1 MMESEN
7 HVVRLKKHFALLFGF
22 LYILAFS
29 SCLQKD
35 YVKQTLEKAGENR
48 TELEKVLQ
56 YYSVDKADTL
66 KLRAARWLIANMER
80 NYAYNNNEI
89 CQFYEDADSLFRDS
103 LIHDRYADRL
113 DTLLWK
119 INVKNV
125 RAYPDMEVI
134 TSDFLI
140 HNIDDAFE
148 AWTMYPWC
156 KDISFDDFCEYIL
169 PYRLGTCPLEEWR
182 PLMRKRFGVIVDS
195 LLQCGAADTV
205 VCQKLCSEYYTVIH
219 YPSSFKPQY
228 PPSYL
233 LNVIAA
239 PCSEWSNLGIYAMRT
254 FGIKA
259 ACDFTPQW
267 ANRSKG
273 HYWTVL
279 LTGGKKIVFMM
290 GDNSLKEHH
299 SWFNIMAKVYRQTAA
314 LQRKSLAMEEV
325 GEEIP
330 ALFQDPYF
338 IDVSDQYFKPIDVTI
353 KLEREAPAS
362 RKLAY
367 IMVFDNQ
374 NWQPVHYGRVKN
386 GKVTFT
392 GMNKECMYTAM
403 YYVNGQYY
411 PASDPFYLD
420 KDGKLI
426 YLELDLN
433 QKEMVRLKRKYSD
446 QKVNEW
452 CKRIVGGKF
461 QVANRSDFKDAV
473 DVYTIDSVPEALYHT
488 VDLRLDSKYR
498 FFRYIAP
505 KSSAGDL
512 AELEF
517 YNENGEQIRGEVI
530 GDNTSHFIFGL
541 SDKYKAFDGN
551 VLTCFEAEHYVEEAW
566 IGMDFKTPVQFSK
579 FLYLPH
585 NDDNFIREDEMY
597 ELLYWQNGWHSLG
610 KQKGEKAKQT
620 LVYQAPKRALLRLHN
635 ITKGTEERIFVYE
648 SGKQIWF

>member
-1 MMESEN
+1 M
-7 HVVRLKKHFALLFGF
+7 RLKNIVALSLISFCLF
-22 LYILAFS
+22 AFS
-29 SCLQKD
+29 SCMRED
-35 YVKQTLEKAGENR
+35 YVKQTLEKAGKNG
-48 TELEKVLQ
+48 TELEKVLRH
-56 YYSVDKADTL
+56 YSIDKADSL
-66 KLRAARWLIANMER
+66 KLRATQWLIANMEM
-80 NYAYNNNEI
+80 NYSYDSKDTR
-89 CQFYEDADSLFRDS
+89 QFYKDADSLFRDS
-103 LIHDRYADRL
+103 LIHDQYEYRL
-113 DTLLWK
+113 DTLLRDIDIK
-119 INVKNV
+119 KVKV
-125 RAYPDMEVI
+125 YFDIETI
-134 TSDFLI
+134 TSDYLI
-140 HNIDDAFE
+140 HNIEEAFE
-148 AWTMYPWC
+148 TWVTYPWC
-156 KDISFDDFCEYIL
+156 KDMLFDDFCEYIL

-182 PLMRKRFGVIVDS
+182 PLMRERFSTIVDS
-195 LLQCGAADTV
+195 LSKCGAADTT
-205 VCQKLCSEYYTVIH
+205 VCDMLCGEYFTVIH
-219 YPSSFKPQY
+219 YPKSFKPEY
-228 PPSYL
+228 PPSSL
-233 LNVIAA
+233 LNAIVA
-239 PCSEWSNLGIYAMRT
+239 PCPEWSNLGIYAMRT
-254 FGIKA
+254 FGVKA
-259 ACDFTPQW
+259 ICDFTPQW
-267 ANRSKG
+267 ANRSMG
-273 HYWTVL
+273 HEWTVML
-279 LTGGKKIVFMM
+279 SGGKEFIFMM
-290 GDNSLKEHH
+290 GEKKWGEHRD
-299 SWFNIMAKVYRQTAA
+299 WLGQMAKVYRRTAV
-314 LQRKSLAMEEV
+314 LQRKSLIMQDV

-330 ALFQDPYF
+330 ALFRDPYY
-338 IDVSDQYFKPIDVTI
+338 IDISDHYFTPIDITV
-353 KLEREAPAS
+353 KLESEAPVS

-473 DVYTIDSVPEALYHT
+473 DVYAIDSVPEALYHT
-488 VDLRLDSKYR
+488 VDLQLESNYR

-505 KSSAGDL
+505 KGSAGDL

-610 KQKGEKAKQT
+610 KQKGEKVKQT

-635 ITKGTEERIFVYE
+635 MTKGTEERIFVYE